1 LECVF
6 ARLDEGCGE
15 EMHCGTCA
23 IRNAVNQTEQTG
35 ESLYR
40 VECYVERDTGRE
52 PYLVSTVKLDSSVQ
66 VVFESAEAEE

>member
-1 LECVF
+1 MKKALFEGFF
-6 ARLDEGCGE
+6 ALL
-15 EMHCGTCA
+15 
-23 IRNAVNQTEQTG
+23 TEQTG
-35 ESLYR
+35 ESPFR